1 MSKRKLL
8 ITGAAGDIGTILFN
22 NLPTDQYDLILAD
35 IREPDYEHNHP
46 FINLDIANLDDFIKT
61 CEGIDTVIHMAAD
74 RRTTAPWET
83 LLPANIIGAY
93 NAFEAAHQAGCRR
106 VIYASSVN
114 AASGYPEDIQLRTDL
129 PPHPANLYGATKVW
143 GEMVAQVYADQ
154 KDLSCICLR
163 IGWLTDRTNVERFF
177 NPVAL
182 PMILTHEDA
191 YRLIL
196 ASIEAPDDV
205 RYGVFNGTSNNRY
218 KRQDI
223 SSAQNILGYDPQD
236 DAFALK
242 EEYEKD
248 RKY

>member
-22 NLPTDQYDLILAD
+22 NLPANQYDLVLAD
-35 IREPDYEHNHP
+35 IREPEYEHNHP
-46 FINLDIANLDDFIKT
+46 FIKLDISQLDDFTKA
-61 CEGIDTVIHMAAD
+61 CEGVDMVIHMAAD
-74 RRTTAPWET
+74 RRPTAPWKT
-83 LLPANIIGAY
+83 LLPANVIGVY

-114 AASGYPEDIQLRTDL
+114 AASGYPQDIQLHTDR

-154 KDLSCICLR
+154 NNLSCICLR
-163 IGWLTDRTNVERFF
+163 IGWLTERKNKERFF
-177 NPVAL
+177 NPIAL
-182 PMILTHEDA
+182 PMILTYEDA

-196 ASIEAPDDV
+196 AAIEAPDDV
-205 RYGVFNGTSNNRY
+205 RFGVFNGISDNRY

-223 SSAQNILGYDPQD
+223 STTKAILGYDPQD
-236 DAFALK
+236 DSFALK
-242 EEYEKD
+242 EAYEKE
-248 RKY
+248 RK

>member
-22 NLPTDQYDLILAD
+22 NLPKDQYDLILAD
-35 IREPDYEHNHP
+35 LREPDYDHDYP
-46 FINLDIANLDDFIKT
+46 FIKMDISDLDQFKAA
-61 CEGIDTVIHMAAD
+61 CEGVDTVIHMAAD

-83 LLPANIIGAY
+83 LLPANVIGVY

-114 AASGYPEDIQLRTDL
+114 AASGYPNDIQLRTDL
-129 PPHPANLYGATKVW
+129 PPHPGNLYGATKVW

-163 IGWLTDRTNVERFF
+163 IGWLTDRNNKERFF
-177 NPVAL
+177 NPIAL
-182 PMILTHEDA
+182 PMILTYEDA
-191 YRLIL
+191 YRLVH

-205 RYGVFNGTSNNRY
+205 RFGVFNGISDNRY

-223 SSAQNILGYDPQD
+223 SNTRSILGFEPQD
-236 DAFALK
+236 DSFALK